1 MKRIR
6 VLAIDGGGIRG
17 VIPAVIIAAI
27 EEQTGHPASKL
38 FDLIAGT
45 STGGILA
52 LGLAKPGLDG
62 RPSFAASDLVQLY
75 ERRGPEIFRRT
86 FYRTVV
92 GLGGLLRPRYSS
104 DNLDGVLEE
113 YFGDTRLS
121 DALTELVIPSY
132 DVEQRNPIFFTTYFA
147 KNRPG
152 FDHPMKEVARAT
164 ASAPTYFPAAR
175 RDLNGK
181 YLALIDGGIFANN
194 PTLCAYGEAK
204 RLWPNAAEEQ
214 FVFVSIGTGQHA
226 RPMFYDRVKNWGL
239 LGWST
244 RILDVVLDSGSEAV
258 HSQALYLLP
267 TLVGPRTQSRRR
279 YFRFQVNLEKE
290 YRQMDNADSE
300 NVKALRLAAE
310 RLVRDRRQ
318 DLLQLLELLSN
329 DE

>member
-1 MKRIR
+1 

-17 VIPAVIIAAI
+17 VIPAAIIAAI
-27 EEQTGHPASKL
+27 EEQVGQPASKL

-52 LGLAKPGLDG
+52 LGLAKPGVDG
-62 RPSFAASDLVQLY
+62 RPFFTASDLMQLY
-75 ERRGPEIFRRT
+75 ERRGHEIFRKT
-86 FYRTVV
+86 VYRKVL
-92 GLGGLLRPRYSS
+92 GLGGLLRPRYTS

-121 DALTELVIPSY
+121 DALTELIIPSY

-147 KNRPG
+147 RNRPG
-152 FDHPMKEVARAT
+152 FDHPMKDVARAT
-164 ASAPTYFPAAR
+164 ASAPTYFPATR

-194 PTLCAYGEAK
+194 PTICAYAEAK
-204 RLWPNAAEEQ
+204 WIWPNTAEEQ

-226 RPMFYDRVKNWGL
+226 RPMFFDRVKNWGL
-239 LGWST
+239 LAWST
-244 RILDVVLDSGSEAV
+244 RILDVVLDSVSEAV
-258 HSQALYLLP
+258 HTQALYLLP
-267 TLVGPRTQSRRR
+267 TLLGPRTQSRRR

-290 YRQMDNADSE
+290 YGQMDNTDSE
-300 NVKALRLAAE
+300 NVKALRLTAE

-318 DLLQLLELLSN
+318 DLLQLSALLSS